1 VALTT
6 ENCLPELRRMLTG
19 AGFDEA
25 DPNLAVLWSVL
36 KEWVALPVEGMDP
49 DVDADM
55 LLFEASLELR
65 EGGAYSFG
73 PSFVVGFTRQ
83 FSFEDEEGEYAGMEV
98 VRAELRYAVHD
109 GFRAITKM
117 RHDNF
122 GTADQF
128 WGSGGPRAEEWT
140 RRVETSRSYQV
151 ALEHRPLKVELYHS
165 PV

>member
-1 VALTT
+1 
-6 ENCLPELRRMLTG
+6 
-19 AGFDEA
+19 
-25 DPNLAVLWSVL
+25 
-36 KEWVALPVEGMDP
+36 VALPVEGMDP

-109 GFRAITKM
+109 DFRAITRM
-117 RHDNF
+117 RHETS
-122 GTADQF
+122 GRPTS
-128 WGSGGPRAEEWT
+128 SGGPAVRARRSGRSASRRAAVT
-140 RRVETSRSYQV
+140 R
-151 ALEHRPLKVELYHS
+151 S
-165 PV
+165 PSSIGR

>member
-1 VALTT
+1 MSLTT
-6 ENCLPELRRMLTG
+6 ENCLPALRHMLAG

-25 DPNLAVLWSVL
+25 TPDLALLWSVL
-36 KEWVALPVEGMDP
+36 KEWVALPVDGMDP

-83 FSFEDEEGEYAGMEV
+83 FSFEDEEGEYEGMEV

-109 GFRAITKM
+109 DFRAITKM
-117 RHDNF
+117 HREVF
-122 GTADQF
+122 GSADQF
-128 WGSGGPRAEEWT
+128 WGSGGPRAEEWAE
-140 RRVETSRSYQV
+140 RVETSRSYQV

>member
-6 ENCLPELRRMLTG
+6 ENCLPELRRMPTG

-36 KEWVALPVEGMDP
+36 KEWVALPVEGIDP

-55 LLFEASLELR
+55 LLFEASLDCAK
-65 EGGAYSFG
+65 GAQTHSARR
-73 PSFVVGFTRQ
+73 SCSASRASSASRTR
-83 FSFEDEEGEYAGMEV
+83 
-98 VRAELRYAVHD
+98 RASTQGWRSSGRSSD
-109 GFRAITKM
+109 TPCTRTFRAITQM
-117 RHDNF
+117 QHENF